1 DGGHAAA
8 RGRVVTRLLGLEIAA
23 GEVRVARGERS
34 FGTLRLT
41 ALERRPLASPAAL
54 PGVLTELARTRA
66 DVVLTALPAASAP
79 HRFLTLPFRDR
90 GRLVRTAPLE
100 LLGQLP
106 LDPAGLAGAC
116 EPLGPAPGGSAVL
129 AAAVRRDELEAHG
142 ALLAGAGLAPAR
154 VDLAPLP
161 AWNLLPAT
169 RDDQALVV
177 ADGGESALALRRGGR
192 LAGLRPLG
200 ASAREPAALA
210 SEVRW
215 SLAALGGAPATVV
228 VAGADAGQV
237 LARALAAATGAR
249 VVRGSRRR
257 PRPPRGARRGSG
269 ARRAP
274 WRCCASS
281 RRACRPRCASTW
293 TSSPSS
299 ATASSSTA
307 ARRASTRSMRSAAR
321 SPPRRSWPTSPP
333 ARPGPRSTAAGSS
346 SGCARRGR
354 RPWERA
360 RETPR
365 RLARHPLRTRADAGR
380 RGGRRGRP
388 RPGRERRARRARR
401 PRDAR
406 RACRRPR
413 ARAGRRAACRRRA
426 PPWRRAGR
434 RRGGRSARAARA
446 PGGGGHRRRRTRAH
460 REHDAHGRPGGGWA
474 RRGARRARRARRLPR
489 RHGAPP
495 PPARD

>member
-54 PGVLTELARTRA
+54 PGVLAELARTRA
-66 DVVLTALPAASAP
+66 DVVLTALPAASAT

-106 LDPAGLAGAC
+106 LDPAGLAVAC

-161 AWNLLPAT
+161 AWNLLPAV

-177 ADGGESALALRRGGR
+177 ADGAASALALRRGGR
-192 LAGLRPLG
+192 LAGLRALG

-215 SLAALGGAPATVV
+215 SLAALGGAPPTLV
-228 VAGADAGQV
+228 VAGADAGPA

-249 VVRGSRRR
+249 IVPLAEATRLVPRHGMDEIGACAVAAGLVAGAERAARAGRRR
-257 PRPPRGARRGSG
+257 S
-269 ARRAP
+269 
-274 WRCCASS
+274 
-281 RRACRPRCASTW
+281 ASTW

-299 ATASSSTA
+299 ATASCSTA
-307 ARRASTRSMRSAAR
+307 APRASTRSMRSAAR
-321 SPPRRSWPTSPP
+321 SPPRRSWPTSRQTRR
-333 ARPGPRSTAAGSS
+333 APRSTAAGSS
-346 SGCARRGR
+346 SGCGRRAS

-360 RETPR
+360 RE
-365 RLARHPLRTRADAGR
+365 G
-380 RGGRRGRP
+380 
-388 RPGRERRARRARR
+388 
-401 PRDAR
+401 
-406 RACRRPR
+406 
-413 ARAGRRAACRRRA
+413 
-426 PPWRRAGR
+426 
-434 RRGGRSARAARA
+434 
-446 PGGGGHRRRRTRAH
+446 
-460 REHDAHGRPGGGWA
+460 
-474 RRGARRARRARRLPR
+474 
-489 RHGAPP
+489 
-495 PPARD
+495 

>member
-1 DGGHAAA
+1 M
-8 RGRVVTRLLGLEIAA
+8 TRLLGLEIAA
-23 GEVRVARGERS
+23 REVRVARGERS
-34 FGTLRLT
+34 FGALRLT

-54 PGVLTELARTRA
+54 PEVLGELAQTRA
-66 DVVLTALPAASAP
+66 DVVLTALPAASAT

-90 GRLVRTAPLE
+90 GRLARTAPLE

-106 LDPAGLAGAC
+106 LDPAGLAVAC

-249 VVRGSRRR
+249 VVPLAEVAPHVLGCGTDEIAACAVAAGLVAGAGRATREGLALGGTEPAGHGSL
-257 PRPPRGARRGSG
+257 
-269 ARRAP
+269 RRA
-274 WRCCASS
+274 
-281 RRACRPRCASTW
+281 
-293 TSSPSS
+293 
-299 ATASSSTA
+299 A
-307 ARRASTRSMRSAAR
+307 AL
-321 SPPRRSWPTSPP
+321 
-333 ARPGPRSTAAGSS
+333 AGLALTL
-346 SGCARRGR
+346 GALDVGL
-354 RPWERA
+354 A
-360 RETPR
+360 HH
-365 RLARHPLRTRADAGR
+365 RLAR
-380 RGGRRGRP
+380 
-388 RPGRERRARRARR
+388 
-401 PRDAR
+401 RDAALV
-406 RACRRPR
+406 RALAAEAAAALPGARLVAPR
-413 ARAGRRAACRRRA
+413 AQLEAAAAAATRRAARLGGETGPLEVLRELSARVPHALRLDLDELAVERDSVLLHGRAESFDAVDALRRA
-426 PPWRRAGR
+426 LAASPLLADVTAGETR
-434 RRGGRSARAARA
+434 TTVDGRGVEFRLRAARKPA
-446 PGGGGHRRRRTRAH
+446 L
-460 REHDAHGRPGGGWA
+460 
-474 RRGARRARRARRLPR
+474 GASS
-489 RHGAPP
+489 
-495 PPARD
+495 

>member
-1 DGGHAAA
+1 M
-8 RGRVVTRLLGLEIAA
+8 LG
-23 GEVRVARGERS
+23 
-34 FGTLRLT
+34 
-41 ALERRPLASPAAL
+41 
-54 PGVLTELARTRA
+54 ELAQTRA
-66 DVVLTALPAASAP
+66 DVVLTALPAASAT

-90 GRLVRTAPLE
+90 GRLARTAPLE

-106 LDPAGLAGAC
+106 LDPAGLAVAC

-142 ALLAGAGLAPAR
+142 GLLAGAGLAPAR

-249 VVRGSRRR
+249 VVPLAEVAPHVLGCGTDEIAACAVAAGLVA
-257 PRPPRGARRGSG
+257 GAG
-269 ARRAP
+269 RA
-274 WRCCASS
+274 
-281 RRACRPRCASTW
+281 
-293 TSSPSS
+293 
-299 ATASSSTA
+299 
-307 ARRASTRSMRSAAR
+307 TREGLALGGTEPAGHR

-346 SGCARRGR
+346 SGCARRGS

-360 RETPR
+360 REAPR

-446 PGGGGHRRRRTRAH
+446 PGGGGHRRRRPPAH
-460 REHDAHGRPGGGWA
+460 RVHDAHGRPGGGWA

-495 PPARD
+495 PPARDGRPAAPRP